1 MSSPHLF
8 IYNFHHLDNYYDF
21 FKEKFVTLQR
31 TLTETLERRRLI
43 LQQKENNRNEMM
55 SLQRQLDE
63 LNSDELPKGG

>member
-21 FKEKFVTLQR
+21 LKEKFVTLQR

-43 LQQKENNRNEMM
+43 LQQKENNRNEML

>member
-8 IYNFHHLDNYYDF
+8 IYNFHQLDNSYDF
-21 FKEKFVTLQR
+21 FKEKFATLQR